1 MNNNNK
7 RGLMNRFRRGATWS
21 LTALT
26 LLALGGV
33 AHAQQIFGRVTG
45 RVVDQD
51 NGTPLG
57 GVTVIVQGPQGEE
70 ATITDDKGHYIFTSL
85 GVGTYTIRFYVAN
98 AATQV
103 EQPGVTVSAEKT
115 VRVNAKIPS
124 TAQAAAQQT
133 YVITG
138 KAPTVDVG
146 SSRVATSFDQEFTQ
160 NLALNPDY
168 GSVITRAPGVFVD
181 GSGNASIGGATGLE
195 NQYIVN
201 GLNVTGLRF
210 GNLEAGQSSLAGGT
224 NLPTEFLQQID
235 VNSGGYSAE
244 FGGALGG
251 VINTVLKSGTNEF
264 HGRVWT
270 SWAPYWLSADPKVVT
285 QLGSSIAGVRRPD
298 FDTRIG
304 FEVGGP
310 LIKDKLFFWAGFA
323 PQINGT
329 HVQRLV
335 YAQDGMGGQTFLP
348 WATRRLDETR
358 QTYAYGASIDYIVS
372 PEHKLTVSAVGTPS
386 FNKQLRSFGNG
397 QELNSEF
404 PSNGNTT
411 WPLEQLT
418 KTNSD
423 VIAHWTSQLND
434 RRWTIEALA
443 GLHNEYFYNRSPD
456 NRLNNLNQIQ
466 YWYTDLGSREG
477 IPGCEN
483 GACPAGP
490 LYTTGGFGQVSRSVG
505 NRWSG
510 ELKSSHIFEGGGRHE
525 LKYGY
530 ALNYSTF
537 ALSRYYSGP
546 WYGGNGLSF
555 INGDGTI
562 SSQNFFRLGQDQYP
576 VDFGSRYPY
585 SDLVQKPLYQDFIHA
600 SVKSVS
606 QALFLQDSFSP
617 APLRNL
623 TISAGARLE
632 LQKIYDMNGTSFLD
646 ASNLGPRIG
655 AVYDPFNDGRSKISA
670 GYGRYYEAVPLDIA
684 ARYFG
689 GENFVARNNVPATAC
704 ANQDPGTW
712 TGAGEWQQ
720 CGIPARGD
728 TMATDPAAFY
738 QATYNTALKQSH
750 IKGQFQN
757 EIVATAER
765 QVMDDMTVR
774 LDYTHRWLGTII
786 EDGYGDPTFQTVL
799 ANPGNVPSEAIND
812 ARNELNVARENAA
825 AADMRAKAAAD
836 AMSPDAQ
843 ILADKA
849 AVANSQAAT
858 AQTKY
863 DSLQTFATAPKPS
876 RTYDAITASVN
887 KRFGKNWFGRAA
899 YTYSRLV
906 GNYQGLFQAEQNYF
920 APNGSNS
927 YDVPDLYVNN
937 YGRLPNDRPHQFKA
951 DGFYSLPVGKGK
963 VTLGLSFTAR
973 SGVPR
978 GYNANLIPG
987 GNYQLVQLLPRGS
1000 GGRTPMVTQF
1010 DAHIAYGMPLTKTT
1024 NIEAFIDLFNFLN
1037 QRETLL
1043 TDDNYTYQTAAPIEN
1058 GTKKDLA
1065 FAKDISGAPIQQQ
1078 PNYGRPVAYQLPF
1091 YSRLGLRL
1099 TF

>member
-1 MNNNNK
+1 
-7 RGLMNRFRRGATWS
+7 
-21 LTALT
+21 
-26 LLALGGV
+26 
-33 AHAQQIFGRVTG
+33 
-45 RVVDQD
+45 VVDQD
-51 NGTPLG
+51 NGNPLG
-57 GVTVIVQGPQGEE
+57 GVTVVVQGPQGEE
-70 ATITDDKGHYIFTSL
+70 ATITDDKGQYLFTNL
-85 GVGTYTIRFYVAN
+85 GIGTYTIRFYVAN

-103 EQPGVTVSAEKT
+103 EQPGVTVTAERT
-115 VRVNAKIPS
+115 VRVNAKVPS

-138 KAPTVDVG
+138 KAPTVDIG
-146 SSRVATSFDQEFTQ
+146 SSRINTTFDQEFTQ

-235 VNSGGYSAE
+235 VNSGGYQAE

-285 QLGSSIAGVRRPD
+285 QLGSSIAGVRKPD

-329 HVQRLV
+329 HVHRYT

-372 PEHKLTVSAVGTPS
+372 PDHKLVLSAVGTPS
-386 FNKQLRSFGNG
+386 LNTQLRAFNNG

-404 PSNGNTT
+404 PSAGKTT
-411 WPLEQLT
+411 WPVESLT

-423 VIAHWTSQLND
+423 VVAHWTSKLMD
-434 RRWTIEALA
+434 RRWTIEAIA
-443 GLHNEYFYNRSPD
+443 GVHNEYFYNRSPD
-456 NRLNNLNQIQ
+456 NSLNNLNQIQ
-466 YWYTDLGSREG
+466 YWYTDLGTREG

-510 ELKSSHIFEGGGRHE
+510 ELKSSHLFEAGGRHE

-537 ALSRYYSGP
+537 SLSRYYSGP
-546 WYGGNGLSF
+546 WYGGNGLSY
-555 INGDGTI
+555 INGDGSI
-562 SSQNFFRLGQDQYP
+562 NSQNLFRLGPNEYP
-576 VDFGSRYPY
+576 VDFGTSRPY
-585 SDLVQKPLYQDFIHA
+585 SDLTQKPLYQDSINA
-600 SVKSVS
+600 SVKGIS
-606 QALFLQDSFSP
+606 QSLFLQDSFSP

-623 TISAGARLE
+623 TINAGARLE

-670 GYGRYYEAVPLDIA
+670 GYGRYYEAIPMDIA

-689 GENFVARNNVPATAC
+689 GENFVARNAVPASAC
-704 ANQDPGTW
+704 ASDPSTW
-712 TGAGEWQQ
+712 TGKGEWAQ
-720 CGIPARGD
+720 CSIPPVGG
-728 TMATDPAAFY
+728 MGDPAGY
-738 QATYNTALKQSH
+738 YNATYNTALKQST

-774 LDYTHRWLGTII
+774 LDYTHRWLGTVV
-786 EDGYGDPTFQTVL
+786 EDGYGDSSFVTVL
-799 ANPGNVPSEAIND
+799 GNPGNVPAESLTD
-812 ARNELNVARENAA
+812 ARNQLDTANKN
-825 AADMRAKAAAD
+825 AAD
-836 AMSPDAQ
+836 AQAAATAAKNAMAQ
-843 ILADKA
+843 NADELQAKA
-849 AVANSQAAT
+849 NVAASQAAT
-858 AQTKY
+858 AQTKLDTLNY
-863 DSLQTFATAPKPS
+863 FAAAPKPS

-887 KRFGKNWFGRAA
+887 KRFGKNWLARAS

-906 GNYQGLFQAEQNYF
+906 GNYQGLFQAEQNYI
-920 APNGSNS
+920 APNGSNA
-927 YDVPDLYVNN
+927 YDTPDLYLNQ

-973 SGVPR
+973 SGMPR
-978 GYNANLIPG
+978 SYVSNLIPG

-1000 GGRTPMVTQF
+1000 AGRTPFVTQF
-1010 DAHIAYGMPLTKTT
+1010 DAHIAYGMPLTKST

-1037 QRETLL
+1037 QRETLA
-1043 TDDNYTYQTAAPIEN
+1043 TDDNYTYDTAAPIEN
-1058 GTKKDLA
+1058 GTTKDLA
-1065 FAKDISGAPIQQQ
+1065 FAKDIGGNPLTKN
-1078 PNYGRPVAYQLPF
+1078 PNYGHAIAYQLPF

>member
-1 MNNNNK
+1 
-7 RGLMNRFRRGATWS
+7 MNRIRRGATWS
-21 LTALT
+21 MTALA
-26 LLALGGV
+26 LLALAGV
-33 AHAQQIFGRVTG
+33 AQAQQIFGRVTG

-51 NGTPLG
+51 NGNPLG

-70 ATITDDKGHYIFTSL
+70 ATITDDKGQYLFTNL

-103 EQPGVTVSAEKT
+103 EQPGVTVSAERT

-124 TAQAAAQQT
+124 AAQAAAQQT

-138 KAPTVDVG
+138 KAPTVDIG
-146 SSRVATSFDQEFTQ
+146 SARINTTFDQEFTQ

-168 GSVITRAPGVFVD
+168 GSVINRAPGVFVD
-181 GSGNASIGGATGLE
+181 GSGNSSIGGATGLE

-235 VNSGGYSAE
+235 VNAGGYQAE

-264 HGRVWT
+264 HGKVWT

-298 FDTRIG
+298 FDSRIG

-323 PQINGT
+323 PQFNGS
-329 HVQRLV
+329 HVHRYT
-335 YAQDGMGGQTFLP
+335 YAQNGDGTQTFLP
-348 WATRRLDETR
+348 WATRRLDESR
-358 QTYAYGASIDYIVS
+358 QTYSYAASIDYILS
-372 PEHKLTVSAVGTPS
+372 PDHKLVLSAVGTPS
-386 FNKQLRSFGNG
+386 LNTQLRSFGNG
-397 QELNSEF
+397 QELNAEF
-404 PSNGNTT
+404 PSAGKTT
-411 WPLEQLT
+411 WPVEKLT

-423 VIAHWTSQLND
+423 VVAHWTSKLMD
-434 RRWTIEALA
+434 RRWTIEAIA
-443 GLHNEYFYNRSPD
+443 GVHNEYFYNRSPD
-456 NRLNNLNQIQ
+456 GGLNNLNQIQ
-466 YWYTDLGSREG
+466 YWYSDLGTLEG

-483 GACPAGP
+483 GACPVSP

-505 NRWSG
+505 NRWSA
-510 ELKSSHIFEGGGRHE
+510 ELKSSHLFEAGGRHE

-537 ALSRYYSGP
+537 SLSRYYSGP
-546 WYGGNGLSF
+546 WYGGNGLTY
-555 INGDGTI
+555 INGDGSI
-562 SSQNFFRLGQDQYP
+562 NSQNFFRLGPDQYP
-576 VDFGSRYPY
+576 VDFGSDPTASRFPY
-585 SDLVQKPLYQDFIHA
+585 SDLVQKPLYQDFINA
-600 SVKSVS
+600 SVKGIS
-606 QALFLQDSFSP
+606 QSLYLQDSYSP

-623 TISAGARLE
+623 TINAGARLE

-655 AVYDPFNDGRSKISA
+655 AVYDPFNDGRTKFSA
-670 GYGRYYEAVPLDIA
+670 GYGRYYQAIPLDIA

-689 GENFVARNNVPATAC
+689 GENFVTRQFVDPSSC
-704 ANQDPGTW
+704 ANTDPKSW
-712 TGAGEWQQ
+712 TGAGEWTS
-720 CGIPARGD
+720 CGIPARGEYS
-728 TMATDPAAFY
+728 MTDPAAGGYF
-738 QATYNTALKQSH
+738 ATYNTALKQSH

-786 EDGYGDPTFQTVL
+786 EDGYGDANFVTVL
-799 ANPGNVPSEAIND
+799 ANPGNVPSEALSD
-812 ARNELNVARENAA
+812 AKTDLKNSQDAA
-825 AADMRAKAAAD
+825 AAAHKAAED
-836 AMSPDAQ
+836 AMTNMAPEAEIKRLQ
-843 ILADKA
+843 NQA
-849 AVANSQAAT
+849 AVADSQAGT
-858 AQTKY
+858 AQIKY
-863 DSLQTFATAPKPS
+863 DSLVTLAAAPKPS
-876 RTYDAITASVN
+876 RTYDAITGSVN
-887 KRFGKNWFGRAA
+887 KRFGKNWLARAS

-906 GNYQGLFQAEQNYF
+906 GNYQGLYQAEQNYI

-927 YDVPDLYVNN
+927 YDVPDLYVNA

-963 VTLGLSFTAR
+963 ITLGLSFTAR
-973 SGVPR
+973 SGMPR
-978 GYNANLIPG
+978 STIANLIPG
-987 GNYQLVQLLPRGS
+987 QNQQLVQVLPRGTA
-1000 GGRTPMVTQF
+1000 GRTPMVTQF

-1024 NIEAFIDLFNFLN
+1024 NLEAFIDLFNLFN
-1037 QRETLL
+1037 QRETLM
-1043 TDDNYTYQTAAPIEN
+1043 TDDNYTYQAAAPIDG

-1065 FAKDISGAPIQQQ
+1065 FAKDVSGAPLVQQ
-1078 PNYGRPVAYQLPF
+1078 PNYGRPIAYQLPF